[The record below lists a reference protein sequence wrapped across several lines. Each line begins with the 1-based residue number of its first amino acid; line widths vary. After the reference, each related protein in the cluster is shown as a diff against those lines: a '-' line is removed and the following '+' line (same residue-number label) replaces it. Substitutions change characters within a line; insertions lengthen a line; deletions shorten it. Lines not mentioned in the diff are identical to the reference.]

1 MLGESRIDVDD
12 PDSIWRRKHNAGKL
26 TFGKIDLMGDYRSEL
41 AFHPDTLKKK
51 GYWADR
57 IGMTDA
63 PTWLYWGGR
72 YIILSM
78 NNVNQNEKAFSQ
90 SFHSISGSSRITKA
104 LKSLVQD
111 ESEIRAREDMAA
123 QIAQMVINDVTSL
136 TMGKPAFDLEQEQD
150 DDDAT
155 DNEIDDEEDQR

>member
-1 MLGESRIDVDD
+1 
-12 PDSIWRRKHNAGKL
+12 
-26 TFGKIDLMGDYRSEL
+26 
-41 AFHPDTLKKK
+41 
-51 GYWADR
+51 
-57 IGMTDA
+57 
-63 PTWLYWGGR
+63 
-72 YIILSM
+72 M

-90 SFHSISGSSRITKA
+90 SLHSISGSSRITKA

-150 DDDAT
+150 EDDAT
-155 DNEIDDEEDQR
+155 DDENDDEEDQR